1 MTHWTSSKLYK
12 NWKKNVSSYR
22 ESKAKTRK
30 TVKNKPNDLCSLQK
44 GFCKG
49 TKNIPRRLMPQIYN
63 AKMFSKKIKKR
74 YGIKTRK
81 RMVRAKNLKPAQ
93 NEINKKIVDNLI
105 DKMKKYG
112 EHKNPIVIS
121 KDKYIVDGHHRWA
134 AYKKFKPNKKI
145 DAVVID
151 APVNN
156 AIGVAI
162 ATETKRED
170 F

>member
-1 MTHWTSSKLYK
+1 MTHWSSTKSYK
-12 NWKKNVSSYR
+12 KWKKHINNYR
-22 ESKAKTRK
+22 STN
-30 TVKNKPNDLCSLQK
+30 KNKNKKNLNDLCNVK

-49 TKNIPRRLMPQIYN
+49 TRNIPRRLMPQIYN
-63 AKMFSKKIKKR
+63 AKKFSNVIKKR

-81 RMVRAKNLKPAQ
+81 TTVRAKNLKPSQ
-93 NEINKKIVDNLI
+93 NEINGDIVDNVI
-105 DKMKKYG
+105 EKIKSKK

-145 DAVVID
+145 DAVIID

-162 ATETKRED
+162 ATETKREE

>member
-12 NWKKNVSSYR
+12 NWKKNVSEYR
-22 ESKAKTRK
+22 EKKAKTSK
-30 TVKNKPNDLCSLQK
+30 VKKKPNDLCVSHK
-44 GFCKG
+44 GFCTG

-63 AKMFSKKIKKR
+63 AKTFSKKIKKR

-81 RMVRAKNLKPAQ
+81 AMVRAKNLKPAQ
-93 NEINKKIVDNLI
+93 NEINKEIVDNLI

-156 AIGVAI
+156 AIGLAI
-162 ATETKRED
+162 ATETKREN

>member
-1 MTHWTSSKLYK
+1 
-12 NWKKNVSSYR
+12 
-22 ESKAKTRK
+22 
-30 TVKNKPNDLCSLQK
+30 
-44 GFCKG
+44 
-49 TKNIPRRLMPQIYN
+49 
-63 AKMFSKKIKKR
+63 
-74 YGIKTRK
+74 
-81 RMVRAKNLKPAQ
+81 MVRAKNLKPAQ
-93 NEINKKIVDNLI
+93 NEINKEIVDNLI

-134 AYKKFKPNKKI
+134 AYKKYKPNQKL

-162 ATETKRED
+162 SVETKRES